1 MSLDTDSARAGR
13 RIRFDRNELA
23 GAFGD
28 IGTDLPLLI
37 GMILASGIDVAST
50 IIVFG
55 LLQVLSGL
63 VYRIPMPIQPLKAV
77 AALVITQKIAGP
89 VIYGAG
95 LAIGLIMLA
104 LTLSGLLG
112 LLGRLIPKPVVRGI
126 QLGLGVK
133 LSLLALGNYVV
144 ADGVIGYVLAAVAF
158 VIVLCLLGN
167 RRYPPALIV
176 IALGIVYALAFKWDT
191 GAWVSGFGFALP
203 RLHVPLWSDILQGF
217 LILALPQIPLSLGN
231 SIYATSQMTHDL
243 FPARRVTPVRI
254 GLTYSLMNI
263 AAPFLSG
270 VPVCHGSGGLAGH
283 YAFGARTGG
292 SVILYGL
299 AFLAVGLCFSGGFAG
314 VVGIFPLPILGVIL
328 LFEGLTLMCLM
339 GDTTGSR
346 LDLFVALLTGII
358 AAGLPNGFLIGLI
371 VGTVVVHASR
381 RYDLGLK
388 GP

>member
-1 MSLDTDSARAGR
+1 
-13 RIRFDRNELA
+13 
-23 GAFGD
+23 
-28 IGTDLPLLI
+28 
-37 GMILASGIDVAST
+37 
-50 IIVFG
+50 
-55 LLQVLSGL
+55 
-63 VYRIPMPIQPLKAV
+63 
-77 AALVITQKIAGP
+77 
-89 VIYGAG
+89 
-95 LAIGLIMLA
+95 
-104 LTLSGLLG
+104 
-112 LLGRLIPKPVVRGI
+112 
-126 QLGLGVK
+126 
-133 LSLLALGNYVV
+133 
-144 ADGVIGYVLAAVAF
+144 
-158 VIVLCLLGN
+158 
-167 RRYPPALIV
+167 
-176 IALGIVYALAFKWDT
+176 
-191 GAWVSGFGFALP
+191 

-254 GLTYSLMNI
+254 GLTYSLMNM

>member
-1 MSLDTDSARAGR
+1 MNSPSLMSLDTDSARAGR

-95 LAIGLIMLA
+95 LAVGLIMLA

-203 RLHVPLWSDILQGF
+203 
-217 LILALPQIPLSLGN
+217 
-231 SIYATSQMTHDL
+231 
-243 FPARRVTPVRI
+243 
-254 GLTYSLMNI
+254 
-263 AAPFLSG
+263 
-270 VPVCHGSGGLAGH
+270 
-283 YAFGARTGG
+283 
-292 SVILYGL
+292 
-299 AFLAVGLCFSGGFAG
+299 
-314 VVGIFPLPILGVIL
+314 
-328 LFEGLTLMCLM
+328 
-339 GDTTGSR
+339 
-346 LDLFVALLTGII
+346 
-358 AAGLPNGFLIGLI
+358 
-371 VGTVVVHASR
+371 
-381 RYDLGLK
+381 
-388 GP
+388 